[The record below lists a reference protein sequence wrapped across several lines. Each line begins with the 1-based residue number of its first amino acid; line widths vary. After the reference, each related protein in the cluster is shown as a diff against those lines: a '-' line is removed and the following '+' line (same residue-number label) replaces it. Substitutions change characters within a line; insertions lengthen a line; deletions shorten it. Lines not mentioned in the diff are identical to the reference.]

1 MVFCVPGSIKIN
13 VNTARGL
20 QHPAL
25 KPRAFADVAV
35 RRLCA
40 AAAPTS
46 APDV

>member
-1 MVFCVPGSIKIN
+1 MKIN
-13 VNTARGL
+13 VNTATGL
-20 QHPAL
+20 QHRVL
-25 KPRAFADVAV
+25 KPRAFAHVVA